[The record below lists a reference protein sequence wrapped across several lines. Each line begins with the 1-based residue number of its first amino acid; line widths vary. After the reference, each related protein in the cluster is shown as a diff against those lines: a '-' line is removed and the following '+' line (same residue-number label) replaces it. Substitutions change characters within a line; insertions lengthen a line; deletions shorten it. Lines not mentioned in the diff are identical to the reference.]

1 MIKFFRRIR
10 KSLLVESKFS
20 KYLLYAIGEIVL
32 VVIGILIALQVNN
45 WNNENTNRKKEA
57 LLLKQIH
64 RDFKSNKK
72 QLDSI
77 VLINKRKQKALRI
90 FLDAL
95 VASPDS
101 SAIDTLLKY
110 AGDIYTIKTFNPSN
124 GAVQALISSSSFEL
138 IQNDSL
144 RDLLISWQDVYKDYA
159 EEEQL
164 ERTSQIQDF
173 APYMRKHFNFLRPYS
188 KPNLEVIK
196 TVEFQNVFIDKRLL
210 CNFVLEA
217 IKEEEITYYLEEII
231 RLSKTDD

>member
-1 MIKFFRRIR
+1 MFKFFRHIR
-10 KSLLVESKFS
+10 QKLLSENKFS

-45 WNNENTNRKKEA
+45 WNNENNDRKKEA

-77 VLINKRKQKALRI
+77 VLINKRKQKALNI
-90 FLDAL
+90 FLDELL
-95 VASPDS
+95 VKPDS

-110 AGDIYTIKTFNPSN
+110 AGDIYAIKTFNPSN

-144 RDLLISWQDVYKDYA
+144 RDLLISWQDVYMDYI

-164 ERTSQIQDF
+164 ERTIQIQDF
-173 APYMRKHFNFLRPYS
+173 APYMRKYFNFLKPYS
-188 KPNLEVIK
+188 KENLEVVK
-196 TVEFQNVFIDKRLL
+196 TVEFQNMFIDKRLL
-210 CNFVLEA
+210 SGFVLEA
-217 IKEEEITYYLEEII
+217 IEEEEINYYLEEII
-231 RLSKTDD
+231 RLSKTYD